1 MLAIARALMG
11 RPQLLLLE
19 EPSMGMAPIS
29 NFNRQFAFLSAF
41 FLDTTDAF
49 LYISSF

>member
-41 FLDTTDAF
+41 FLDTPDAF